1 MQIRLRLNQSYKLTM
16 HWGTFMLTDE
26 PVQEPPV
33 LVKNRLKEL
42 DLEGLF
48 TIPIPGKIISLE

>member
-1 MQIRLRLNQSYKLTM
+1 M